1 MVLSPAAH
9 PKGPGSQASASRPTA
24 SPKGRRNA
32 AAQPRGP
39 QLPGPKAPEFYVT
52 RDSARAT
59 RSESRPESR
68 PRGAWHPALWW
79 DFGGRGAGGVAGVFS
94 VARMCW
100 ARTHCSASEDALG
113 TLAGQGC

>member
-1 MVLSPAAH
+1 MVLSPAAR

-24 SPKGRRNA
+24 SSKGQRNA

-39 QLPGPKAPEFYVT
+39 QFPCPKAPELYVT

-59 RSESRPESR
+59 RSESR

-79 DFGGRGAGGVAGVFS
+79 DFGGRGAGGVAGVLS
-94 VARMCW
+94 VAHLCW
-100 ARTHCSASEDALG
+100 TRTHCSASEDALG
-113 TLAGQGC
+113 ALAGLGC